1 MHVLMVTLMVTFGS
15 VDQSHIYKSDLW
27 IVISGRRRFD
37 PGIDQRVPFISDPW
51 AEFKVAPLVTRFL
64 RLGSDDS

>member
-1 MHVLMVTLMVTFGS
+1 MHDQMVILMVTFGS

-37 PGIDQRVPFISDPW
+37 PGIDRRVPFISDPW
-51 AEFKVAPLVTRFL
+51 AEFEDAQMWIWF
-64 RLGSDDS
+64 S